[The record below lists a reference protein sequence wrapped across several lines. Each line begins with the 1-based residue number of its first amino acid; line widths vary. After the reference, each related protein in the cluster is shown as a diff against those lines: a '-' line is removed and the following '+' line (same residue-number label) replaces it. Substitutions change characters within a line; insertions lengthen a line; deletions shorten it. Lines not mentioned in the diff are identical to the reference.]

1 MSYTFDGVKAEVEYR
16 RSQLLTSAGTPRR
29 VWRLRRHDASQVTR
43 ELVRDGT
50 SSHAYDLAA

>member
-16 RSQLLTSAGTPRR
+16 RSQLLTSASTSRR
-29 VWRLRRHDASQVTR
+29 VWRLRRRDASQVTR

-50 SSHAYDLAA
+50 NSRAYDLAA

>member
-16 RSQLLTSAGTPRR
+16 RSQLLTSAGTSRR
-29 VWRLRRHDASQVTR
+29 FWRLRRRDASQVTR

-50 SSHAYDLAA
+50 SSRAYDLAA